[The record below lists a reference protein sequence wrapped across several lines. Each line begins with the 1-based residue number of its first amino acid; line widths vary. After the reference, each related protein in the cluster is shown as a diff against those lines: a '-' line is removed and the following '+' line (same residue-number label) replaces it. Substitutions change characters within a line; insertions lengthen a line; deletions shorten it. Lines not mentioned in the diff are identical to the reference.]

1 MINVA
6 LTDDHNLFRQ
16 GIKYL
21 LGLMDGI
28 DLIFETSG
36 GTELMEKLETN
47 VPDVLLLDLDM
58 PGPNGIETLKQIR
71 PTYPD
76 LGVIILTTYNDTKM
90 MAYLME
96 LGANSY
102 LLKDCEAE
110 TLERAIRGVYNEGY
124 YFTREVSSAM
134 LKGLKGHSRKK
145 PVLDNKN
152 TLTEREVEVLQLI
165 CEEHTAKEIADKL
178 FISIR
183 TAEGHR
189 RHLIEKLGVKNT
201 AGLIVKAIKENIVS
215 V

>member
-1 MINVA
+1 MIKVV

-16 GIKYL
+16 GIRYL
-21 LGLMDGI
+21 LSLMEGI
-28 DLIFETSG
+28 DLIYETSG
-36 GTELMEKLETN
+36 GNELIEKLETE

-58 PGPNGIETLKQIR
+58 PEPNGIETLKRIR
-71 PTYPD
+71 PIYPD
-76 LGVIILTTYNDTKM
+76 LGVIILTTYNDPKM

-110 TLERAIRGVYNEGY
+110 TLERAIRGVYHEGY
-124 YFTREVSSAM
+124 YFTREVSAAM

-165 CEEHTAKEIADKL
+165 CEEHTAKEIADRL

-201 AGLIVKAIKENIVS
+201 AGLIVKSIKEGIVNI
-215 V
+215 

>member
-1 MINVA
+1 MIKVV

-16 GIKYL
+16 GIRYL
-21 LGLMDGI
+21 LSLMEGI
-28 DLIFETSG
+28 DLIYETSG
-36 GTELMEKLETN
+36 GNELIEKLETE
-47 VPDVLLLDLDM
+47 VPDILLLDLDM
-58 PGPNGIETLKQIR
+58 PQPNGIETLKRIR
-71 PTYPD
+71 PIYPD
-76 LGVIILTTYNDTKM
+76 LGVIILTTYNDPKM

-110 TLERAIRGVYNEGY
+110 TLERAIRGVYHEGY
-124 YFTREVSSAM
+124 YFTKEVSTAM

-165 CEEHTAKEIADKL
+165 CEEHTAKEIADRL

-201 AGLIVKAIKENIVS
+201 AGLIVKSIKEGIVNI
-215 V
+215 

>member
-1 MINVA
+1 MIKVV
-6 LTDDHNLFRQ
+6 LTNDHNLFRQ
-16 GIKYL
+16 GIRYL
-21 LGLMDGI
+21 LSLMEGI
-28 DLIFETSG
+28 DLIYETSG
-36 GTELMEKLETN
+36 GNELIEKLETE

-58 PGPNGIETLKQIR
+58 PEPNGIETLKRIR
-71 PTYPD
+71 PIYPD
-76 LGVIILTTYNDTKM
+76 LGVIILTTYNDPKM

-110 TLERAIRGVYNEGY
+110 TLERAIRGVYHEGY
-124 YFTREVSSAM
+124 YFTREGSAAM

-165 CEEHTAKEIADKL
+165 CEEHTAKEIADRL

-201 AGLIVKAIKENIVS
+201 AGLIVKSIKEGIVNI
-215 V
+215 

>member
-1 MINVA
+1 MIKVV

-16 GIKYL
+16 GIRYL
-21 LGLMDGI
+21 LSLMEGI
-28 DLIFETSG
+28 DLIYETSG
-36 GTELMEKLETN
+36 GNELIEKLETE

-58 PGPNGIETLKQIR
+58 PEPYGIETLKRIR
-71 PTYPD
+71 PIYPD
-76 LGVIILTTYNDTKM
+76 LGVIILTTYNDPKM

-110 TLERAIRGVYNEGY
+110 TLERAIRGVYHEGY
-124 YFTREVSSAM
+124 YFTREVSAAM

-165 CEEHTAKEIADKL
+165 CEEHTAKEIADRL

-201 AGLIVKAIKENIVS
+201 AGLIVKSIKEGIVNI
-215 V
+215 